1 MAFGIDLPAYHGPID
16 LLLYLIR
23 REELPLEEISLAKI
37 TLQYLEYVA
46 ILQELDLDE
55 VGEFID
61 ITSQLIEMK
70 AKLVLPR
77 DESEDGQKPEG
88 GTPTES
94 MENLVDRLVQY
105 KRFRDVASLLDEQ
118 SRQWQLRFPR
128 LANDIPPRRTDASD
142 VPIARVEVWD
152 LVSAFGRILKAKQKA
167 PEHKLAYDNTPIH
180 VYMERIHELVR
191 EEGEIELQN
200 LFDLGMHKSGLV
212 AMFLATLELTRHHGL
227 LAVQPA
233 PDTPLVLI
241 PGPAFQEILEVA
253 AVDNLESSAVVNS
266 NMPVMPR

>member
-1 MAFGIDLPAYHGPID
+1 MFGIDLPAYHGPID

-23 REELPLEEISLAKI
+23 REELPLEDVSISKI
-37 TLQYLEYVA
+37 TTQYLEYVSL
-46 ILQELDLDE
+46 LQVLDLDE

-70 AKLVLPR
+70 AKWILPTD
-77 DESEDGQKPEG
+77 DEEVVNEREAPIQG
-88 GTPTES
+88 ES
-94 MENLVDRLVQY
+94 MDNLVDRLVQY
-105 KRFRDVASLLDEQ
+105 KRFRDAASLLDEQ
-118 SRQWQLRFPR
+118 SRQWQLRFSRMSNDLPAR
-128 LANDIPPRRTDASD
+128 RIDAND
-142 VPIARVEVWD
+142 VPIARIEVWD

-180 VYMERIHELVR
+180 VYMERIHEIVR
-191 EEGEIELQN
+191 DEGQLELQS
-200 LFDLGMHKSGLV
+200 LYDLGMHKSGLV

-227 LAVQPA
+227 MAIQHDA
-233 PDTPLVLI
+233 DTPLILV
-241 PGPAFQEILEVA
+241 PGPNFQEDLKVA

>member
-1 MAFGIDLPAYHGPID
+1 VFGIDLPAYHGPID

-23 REELPLEEISLAKI
+23 REELPLEEISLSRI
-37 TLQYLEYVA
+37 TSQYLEYVS

-70 AKLVLPR
+70 AKVVLPHD
-77 DESEDGQKPEG
+77 DEE
-88 GTPTES
+88 TPQILSMHGES
-94 MENLVDRLVQY
+94 AGMENLVDRLVQY
-105 KRFRDVASLLDEQ
+105 KRFRDAASLLDEQ

-128 LANDIPPRRTDASD
+128 LANDLPPRRLDAAD
-142 VPIARVEVWD
+142 IPIARVEVWD

-167 PEHKLAYDNTPIH
+167 PEHKLTYDNTPIH
-180 VYMERIHELVR
+180 VYMERIHDLVR
-191 EEGEIELQN
+191 NHGEVELQN

-227 LAVQPA
+227 LAKQQDA
-233 PDTPLVLI
+233 DTPLVLVA
-241 PGPAFQEILEVA
+241 GPAFEDVLQVA
-253 AVDNLESSAVVNS
+253 AVDNLQLEAVANS
-266 NMPVMPR
+266 NMPVIPR